1 MEEHLHPSPGLVST
15 VTSNGPPHGLFRLPV
30 ELRLIIMEDM
40 APHNFINFALATYS
54 LLRPLHWNL
63 VPRITPERVRQMKDS
78 THVASSLF
86 QRLPNELILDILGRL
101 RRVDMMRY
109 VFMDYQVMVVKGIA
123 PALTL
128 DTIKQ
133 LKKASLWG

>member
-1 MEEHLHPSPGLVST
+1 M
-15 VTSNGPPHGLFRLPV
+15 
-30 ELRLIIMEDM
+30 IMEYM

-54 LLRPLHWNL
+54 LLRPLHWDL
-63 VPRITPERVRQMKDS
+63 VPRITPERVWQMKDS
-78 THVASSLF
+78 THVASSRF
-86 QRLPNELILDILGRL
+86 QPLPNELVLDILSRL
-101 RRVDMMRY
+101 GRVDMMLF
-109 VFMDYQVMVVKGIA
+109 VFIDYQVMVVKGIA